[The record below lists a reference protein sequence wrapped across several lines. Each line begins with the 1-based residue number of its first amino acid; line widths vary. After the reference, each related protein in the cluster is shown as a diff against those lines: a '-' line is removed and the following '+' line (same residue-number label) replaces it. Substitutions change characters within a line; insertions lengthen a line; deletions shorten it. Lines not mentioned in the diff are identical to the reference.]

1 MELDEYDML
10 RKYSIEEILEKK
22 ELPEDI
28 KLLAEQER
36 KKLEEKFKNNDFW
49 KRLPKKLK
57 YFGIAG
63 VFTWEDYIEYR
74 KSIWEIN
81 VKSIYPDTSHNCH
94 SHGIVNTEGQSGVLD
109 PSPNADWALARN
121 TKAPRW

>member
-10 RKYSIEEILEKK
+10 RKYSIEEILKKK

-36 KKLEEKFKNNDFW
+36 KKLEEEFKNNDFW

-57 YFGIAG
+57 YFGIAS

-81 VKSIYPDTSHNCH
+81 VISFYPDTSHNCH
-94 SHGIVNTEGQSGVLD
+94 SHGIVNTEGQIGSLE
-109 PSPNADWALARN
+109 PSPRADWALARN